1 MGMFWWIPALV
12 PLIGAVILLISPKL
26 PIAIWEGAK
35 SDEEIEQSWVKFGI
49 YMVVNVLAC
58 ILFAWL
64 SWVGAVSKTKF
75 NEVWNMRITGLK
87 YEMEWTTKE
96 TYTVEVDDS
105 DTVDSDGNV
114 THHSHTEIR
123 HRTDHHGP
131 YWTQIDEYG
140 AASSIDQGVYNYWKS
155 IWKNEQQT
163 GIHNGSSA
171 GFDRSID
178 GPIFECSWPGTFETI
193 YPETEIHKYV
203 NKIRVSHSVLK
214 YGESDPELQKKYP
227 RPVDQRNVSPV
238 IVYGG
243 SGVSGDEELLLRR
256 INADFGRRYEIH
268 AMLVLFDKSADRSVV
283 QDILKAWAGPNKNE
297 LVTFV
302 SLDGKSVR
310 WVDVHSWMD
319 DTTLHA
325 TIRDE
330 LAGET
335 FSVDQYAS
343 LLRKYVPKYWHRTHF
358 TPINAYLHVSI
369 HPGWIILA
377 LLLGIITGIVSYIVI
392 EKNMGD
398 DEGGSGFY
406 PYSSFRSDGY
416 RSRSRYGRW

>member
-1 MGMFWWIPALV
+1 
-12 PLIGAVILLISPKL
+12 
-26 PIAIWEGAK
+26 
-35 SDEEIEQSWVKFGI
+35 
-49 YMVVNVLAC
+49 
-58 ILFAWL
+58 
-64 SWVGAVSKTKF
+64 
-75 NEVWNMRITGLK
+75 
-87 YEMEWTTKE
+87 
-96 TYTVEVDDS
+96 
-105 DTVDSDGNV
+105 
-114 THHSHTEIR
+114 
-123 HRTDHHGP
+123 
-131 YWTQIDEYG
+131 
-140 AASSIDQGVYNYWKS
+140 
-155 IWKNEQQT
+155 
-163 GIHNGSSA
+163 
-171 GFDRSID
+171 
-178 GPIFECSWPGTFETI
+178 
-193 YPETEIHKYV
+193 
-203 NKIRVSHSVLK
+203 
-214 YGESDPELQKKYP
+214 
-227 RPVDQRNVSPV
+227 
-238 IVYGG
+238 
-243 SGVSGDEELLLRR
+243 
-256 INADFGRRYEIH
+256 
-268 AMLVLFDKSADRSVV
+268 MLVLFDKSADRFVV

-406 PYSSFRSDGY
+406 RFDGY
-416 RSRSRYGRW
+416 RIRSRYRRW